1 MTSPAEARR
10 IGGEFELGARQ
21 FGADTVRS
29 PALPGFGN
37 AHELWLD
44 TGRSALAVIAAQ
56 LRKLGGDAVVWLP
69 AYSCES
75 VAAPFARQRLE
86 IRFYAVGAHLQHIDA
101 EPARGDA
108 LLFIHYFGMRNQAG
122 LAQIEAWRARGV
134 RVIEDCVQAALTD
147 GVGRHGDHAL
157 TSLRKLLAQ
166 PDGAL
171 LSSRLPLEADLQPPD
186 EDFVSARVIGKLL
199 RGSGAAAELFLPL
212 FDESEAN
219 LADDR
224 PRAMSRW
231 SRYLLARSDL
241 AAAAARRIANFE
253 ALAKRIAALPR
264 TAGIEPLFD
273 ALDDG
278 EVPLGLPVVVADGR
292 RDALRRHLMAQ
303 GIFCPVH
310 WDLSH
315 VAGDFAEERRLS
327 AALLTLPI
335 DQRYDEQ
342 DMRAIHDSL
351 STFIGARA

>member
-21 FGADTVRS
+21 FGADAAR
-29 PALPGFGN
+29 PASLPSYGN

-44 TGRSALAVIAAQ
+44 TGRSALAVIAAH
-56 LRKLGGDAVVWLP
+56 LRAVGGEAVVWLP

-75 VAAPFARQRLE
+75 VAAPFARQGLKM
-86 IRFYAVGAHLQHIDA
+86 RFYAVGSRLQHVAA

-108 LLFIHYFGMRNQAG
+108 LLFIHYFGTRNEAA
-122 LAQIEAWRARGV
+122 LAQLDAWRARGV

-147 GVGRHGDHAL
+147 GVGRHGDHAV

-171 LSSRLPLEADLQPPD
+171 LSSRLPLEADVQAPD
-186 EDFVSARVIGKLL
+186 EAFVSARIVGKLL
-199 RGSGAAAELFLPL
+199 RGSGAAADRFLPL
-212 FDESEAN
+212 FDESEAG

-224 PRAMSRW
+224 PRAMSRF
-231 SRYLLARSDL
+231 SRHLLEHSDL
-241 AAAAARRIANFE
+241 AAAAARRVSNFK
-253 ALAKRIAALPR
+253 ALAARLAELPG
-264 TAGIEPLFD
+264 TVGIEPLFD
-273 ALDDG
+273 ALADG
-278 EVPLGLPVVVADGR
+278 EVPLGLPIVVADGR
-292 RDALRRHLMAQ
+292 RDALRRHLMGH

-315 VAGDFAEERRLS
+315 VAGDFAEERQLS
-327 AALLTLPI
+327 TAILTLPI
-335 DQRYDEQ
+335 DQRYDEH
-342 DMRAIHDSL
+342 DMSAIHDSL